1 MSPICENKLLIDI
14 IIGLS
19 NKIVTLNLDFLYL
32 GLTKNP
38 FLLTMQFATNTS
50 LQLGDS
56 SKTHNP
62 PPTITQ
68 S

>member
-1 MSPICENKLLIDI
+1 MSPIWENKLFKDI
-14 IIGLS
+14 VFGLS

-38 FLLTMQFATNTS
+38 FLSATQFATS
-50 LQLGDS
+50 ISSRLGES